1 MALIRSVVT
10 VGGYTLASRILGFVR
25 DVAVAAVL
33 GAGAIADAFFV
44 ALQLPNLFRRL
55 FAEGAFSA
63 AFVPLFSDRL
73 ARDGRAAADAFAE
86 EALAALLA
94 VLFVLVLAFQIA
106 MPWAMLVLAPGFAD
120 EPQKFDLAVLFTRIT
135 FPYLLFISL
144 VSLLSGVLN
153 SLGRFAA
160 AAAAPI
166 LFNLSLI
173 AAVLAATLVFPTAGH
188 ALAWGVAAAGVAQ
201 FLWLLAA
208 CARAGVRLRLA
219 WPRLTPGVGR
229 LLALALPAALGA
241 GASQINLVINQMIAS
256 FLPSGSIA
264 YLFYADRLNQLPIG
278 VIGVALGT
286 ALLPLLSRQIAAGG
300 AAESIATQN
309 RAIEFGL
316 LFTLPATAALIVIP
330 FTLIGVLFQRGA
342 FGAAETAATA
352 AALVAYAV
360 GLPAFVLTKVL
371 TPGFYARQDTR
382 TPVRIAVATVACNIV
397 LNLAL
402 IVPLA
407 HVGLALALSLSAW
420 LQTGLLAFV
429 LHRRGH
435 WRADDRLKTRGF
447 RALLAALV
455 MAAALLAGVE
465 GLGPWLAGPATARA
479 AALAILVAGGA
490 ALYGVAAHVLGAARL
505 GQVLQQLRPR
515 RDRPGSSAANA
526 G

>member
-10 VGGYTLASRILGFVR
+10 VSGYTLASRIFGFVR

-33 GAGAIADAFFV
+33 GAGAVADAFFV

-73 ARDGRAAADAFAE
+73 ARDGRESAHAFAE

-120 EPQKFDLAVLFTRIT
+120 EPEKFDLAVLFTRIT
-135 FPYLLFISL
+135 FPYLLFVSL

-153 SLGRFAA
+153 SLDRFAA

-173 AAVLAATLVFPTAGH
+173 VAVLTAGLLFPTAGH

-201 FLWLLAA
+201 FVWLLAA
-208 CARAGVRLRLA
+208 CARAGVRLRLL
-219 WPRLTPGVGR
+219 WPRITPGVSR
-229 LLALALPAALGA
+229 LLLLALPAALGA
-241 GASQINLVINQMIAS
+241 GASQINLVINQIIAS

-286 ALLPLLSRQIAAGG
+286 ALLPLLSRQIANGG
-300 AAESIATQN
+300 EGDSIATQN

-316 LFTLPATAALIVIP
+316 LFTLPATAALAAIP
-330 FTLIGVLFQRGA
+330 FTLVGVLFQRGA
-342 FGAAETAATA
+342 FGPAETAATA
-352 AALVAYAV
+352 TALIAYAV

-382 TPVRIAVATVACNIV
+382 TPVRIAVATVGCNV
-397 LNLAL
+397 ALNLIL
-402 IVPLA
+402 IWPLA

-420 LQTGLLAFV
+420 LQTGLLAFI

-435 WRADDRLKTRGF
+435 WRADARLKTRAV
-447 RALLAALV
+447 RTLLATLV

-465 GLGPWLAGPATARA
+465 GLGPLLAGAMAARIT
-479 AALAILVAGGA
+479 ALAILVTGGA
-490 ALYGVAAHVLGAARL
+490 VLYGLAAHVFGAARI

-515 RDRPGSSAANA
+515 GARRETGATNA
-526 G
+526 D